1 MINPNFK
8 ILKYC
13 EEPYKYVIIENFLK
27 IPEAKLIYEQI
38 KSFYKEGVFVA
49 ANDRVANKGEM
60 CSPKKYYVDS
70 YSKLPYFSI
79 FETLNYF
86 SSMELLNTLNSIL
99 PLGNIVPDPT
109 MEGGGVHITKK
120 GGFLKLHTDFNQPL
134 NLNKG
139 LTRMSNLLIYLNPG
153 WQDKGGDLLLQNGK
167 DIIERVRPEFNKAV
181 YFETNKTSIH
191 GHPEPLEMDLNRV
204 SLAFYYYGIQK
215 PNNPQPVTWFNNKEI
230 Q

>member
-1 MINPNFK
+1 VINPNFK

-70 YSKLPYFSI
+70 YSKLSYFSI

-120 GGFLKLHTDFNQPL
+120 GGFLKLHTDFNQSL
-134 NLNKG
+134 NLN
-139 LTRMSNLLIYLNPG
+139 G